1 MRGRDRNVVDPA
13 EPRWGVLATVVSR
26 RADCDEGM
34 ARGVGGGLSSSTDSG
49 HMIHC
54 LTDSAKSPLDRI
66 QRFWTYYIGRV
77 LSQYAED
84 VKGRIFTHS
93 INRLAKDDLESRI
106 LQL

>member
-1 MRGRDRNVVDPA
+1 MGTRIK
-13 EPRWGVLATVVSR
+13 
-26 RADCDEGM
+26 
-34 ARGVGGGLSSSTDSG
+34 RGVPAASLSFSKELSSRTRVNYS
-49 HMIHC
+49 INC

-106 LQL
+106 PQL

>member
-1 MRGRDRNVVDPA
+1 MSRSDNDIIYEAEAAWCIFPTMMTGWADSNKCSGGVELGRV
-13 EPRWGVLATVVSR
+13 TR
-26 RADCDEGM
+26 RINY
-34 ARGVGGGLSSSTDSG
+34 S
-49 HMIHC
+49 INC

-106 LQL
+106 PQL